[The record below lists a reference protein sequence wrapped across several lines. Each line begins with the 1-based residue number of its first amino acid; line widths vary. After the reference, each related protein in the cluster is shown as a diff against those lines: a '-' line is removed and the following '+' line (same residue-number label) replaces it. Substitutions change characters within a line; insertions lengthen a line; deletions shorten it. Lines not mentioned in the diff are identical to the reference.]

1 MAIEEEDKSKTAF
14 VMRKGLFQLKMMPFG
29 LTCAPARLMET
40 VLADLRWGVCLLNL
54 EDIVIDITKDR

>member
-29 LTCAPARLMET
+29 LTCAPTTFKRLMET
-40 VLADLRWGVCLLNL
+40 VLADLQWDVCLFYL
-54 EDIVIDITKDR
+54 EDIVIDK